1 MLRSGQWQL
10 KVRMALDLRDRVKAL
25 ARRRRLSVGR
35 LVESLLERELSE
47 EASGSMPDESAIREM
62 AILIAVEHGLKLQEA
77 NIPGG
82 FTLAGR
88 LVESAA
94 QAAMARLEMV
104 EASLE
109 VARD

>member
-1 MLRSGQWQL
+1 MDRSGQWQFKARFGLGL
-10 KVRMALDLRDRVKAL
+10 KDEVRAL
-25 ARRRRLSVGR
+25 ARRRRLSVGK
-35 LVESLLERELSE
+35 LIESLLERELGE
-47 EASGSMPDESAIREM
+47 QTSGALPDESAIREM
-62 AILIAVEHGLKLQEA
+62 AILVAVEHCLKLQEA

-82 FTLAGR
+82 FTLSGR

-109 VARD
+109 VLR